1 MTKRKRLCPRP
12 RKPQTHKT
20 QPESA
25 AVVIIPRHPGKYK
38 GEFDMKRVEKAINL
52 KHTPEEQRYLPRVSE
67 LEYLYDQIGNLPF
80 SLMCAAF
87 DFGFEQGKR
96 YEKARRAKE

>member
-1 MTKRKRLCPRP
+1 MQGTKWLKARVMR
-12 RKPQTHKT
+12 
-20 QPESA
+20 
-25 AVVIIPRHPGKYK
+25 AVSEMETRNVELVYRFIQGLTGK
-38 GEFDMKRVEKAINL
+38 GRREHD
-52 KHTPEEQRYLPRVSE
+52 PEEQRYLPRVSE